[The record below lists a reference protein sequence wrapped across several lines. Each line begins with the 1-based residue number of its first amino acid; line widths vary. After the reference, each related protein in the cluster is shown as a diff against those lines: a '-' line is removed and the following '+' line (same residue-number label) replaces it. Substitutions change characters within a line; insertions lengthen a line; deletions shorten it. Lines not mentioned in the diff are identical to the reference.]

1 MTTPNTII
9 TKDKT
14 TNDAHIV
21 SNTPSLTRTR
31 LLTPIADNIHFATKQ
46 TLMTTNNTNQQVTNN
61 IDLAKKQMQTINR
74 TTKNWLKVESKEV
87 VHEEFPPYE
96 FIIINHRN
104 QQLFASPMKNVSL
117 SDETKNFEKIIEQNN
132 YSNTYLKIIGTKLD
146 RKQN

>member
-1 MTTPNTII
+1 
-9 TKDKT
+9 
-14 TNDAHIV
+14 
-21 SNTPSLTRTR
+21 
-31 LLTPIADNIHFATKQ
+31 
-46 TLMTTNNTNQQVTNN
+46 MTTNNTNQQVTNN